1 MTHVTVQFPETVLSM
16 LRRSPDEL
24 AREIRVAAAIDWYRR
39 GLVSQAVAA
48 ELAGLVRADFIEAL
62 AHRGVDVM
70 QEDEASLARSVAVLC
85 R

>member
-1 MTHVTVQFPETVLSM
+1 MTQVTVQFPETVLSM

-24 AREIRVAAAIDWYRR
+24 AREIRVAAAVDWYRR

-48 ELAGLVRADFIEAL
+48 DLAGLVRSDFIEAL

-70 QEDEASLARSVAVLC
+70 QEDDASLARSVAVLC
-85 R
+85 K